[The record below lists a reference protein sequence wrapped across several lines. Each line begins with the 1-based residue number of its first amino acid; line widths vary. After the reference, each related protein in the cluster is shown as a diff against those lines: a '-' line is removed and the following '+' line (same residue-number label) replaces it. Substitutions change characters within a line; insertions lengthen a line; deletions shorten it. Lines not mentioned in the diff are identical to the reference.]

1 MGDSQTDEIAR
12 SLAPRGALTREA
24 GRTMV
29 RLPQAS
35 FVVFSSHIFLFYF
48 LVIALATYYLVPRCL
63 KHLVITLM
71 SYVFYGWWNPW
82 FTLLMLGSTVID
94 YYCGKMITAEGATTD
109 RRKAGVALSVVAN
122 LSILGFFKYCGF
134 AVGSASAL
142 AEGLGFGGFEAPEFV
157 RTIVLPVGISFY
169 TFQSMS
175 YSIDLYRGHAKPA
188 NSFIDFACYV
198 SMFPQLVAGPIV
210 RYGSVAEQLR
220 SRIHS
225 IEGFVAG
232 MTRFN
237 VGFAKKILLADPMG
251 MMADACFHAGDG
263 VLTAP
268 MAWLGITA
276 YAFQIYFDF
285 SGYSDMAIGLGRM
298 FGFRFPENF
307 DSPYKSVSITDF
319 WRRWH
324 ISLSTFLRDYL
335 YIPLGGNRLSST
347 RTYVNLMTV
356 MLFGGLWHGAQW
368 TFIAWGAIH
377 GGMLAFERL
386 MGKDSFYAKLP
397 NPVRIAITFVIVLV
411 TWVFFRAENFEVA
424 WKYLS
429 AMSGFGGHAQAAGLK
444 TGELLTPFNMVAFT
458 LAALVVWA
466 CPRSA
471 KILEVLTVPKV
482 IVSLLLLVAAVCIM
496 YARGYS
502 PFLYFQF

>member
-1 MGDSQTDEIAR
+1 MLR
-12 SLAPRGALTREA
+12 
-24 GRTMV
+24 
-29 RLPQAS
+29 RLCPAA
-35 FVVFSSHIFLFYF
+35 VVFSSHIFLFYF
-48 LVIALATYYLVPRCL
+48 LFVAIATYYLAPRVL
-63 KHLVITLM
+63 KHLVITLV
-71 SYVFYGWWNPW
+71 SYAFYGWWNPW
-82 FTLLMLGSTVID
+82 FMLLMLASTIID
-94 YYCGKMITAEGATTD
+94 YLCGIAITAQGATA
-109 RRKAGVALSVVAN
+109 RKRKSAVVISVTAN
-122 LSILGFFKYCGF
+122 LAILGFFKYCGF
-134 AVGSASAL
+134 AVGSASAV
-142 AEGLGFGGFEAPEFV
+142 AESLGLGGFEAPEFV

-175 YSIDLYRGHAKPA
+175 YSIDLYRGHARPA
-188 NSFIDFACYV
+188 ASFIDFACYV

-220 SRIHS
+220 SRVHS

-232 MTRFN
+232 ITRFN
-237 VGFAKKILLADPMG
+237 VGFAKKVLLADPMG
-251 MMADACFHAGDG
+251 MMADACFGAGAG

-268 MAWLGITA
+268 MAWLGIAA
-276 YAFQIYFDF
+276 YALQIYFDF

-307 DSPYKSVSITDF
+307 NSPYKADSITDF

-335 YIPLGGNRLSST
+335 YIPLGGNRLGPK

-368 TFIAWGAIH
+368 TFIVWGAIH
-377 GGMLAFERL
+377 GGMLALERL
-386 MGKDSFYAKLP
+386 MGKDSFYTKLP
-397 NPVRIAITFVIVLV
+397 RPLRVMVTFVILLV

-424 WKYLS
+424 WRYLS
-429 AMSGFGGHAQAAGLK
+429 AMLGASGDAPAAGLK
-444 TGELLTPFNMVAFT
+444 TAELLTPFNVSVFV
-458 LAALVVWA
+458 LAALAVFA
-466 CPRSA
+466 APRSA
-471 KILEVLTVPKV
+471 KLLENLTAPKAAASLVLLF
-482 IVSLLLLVAAVCIM
+482 IAVAMM